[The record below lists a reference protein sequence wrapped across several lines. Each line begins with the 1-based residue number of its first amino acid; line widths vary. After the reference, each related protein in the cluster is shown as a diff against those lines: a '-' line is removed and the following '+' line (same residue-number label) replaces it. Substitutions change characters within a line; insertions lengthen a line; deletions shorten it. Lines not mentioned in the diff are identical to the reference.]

1 MINTIL
7 FAVIIVLT
15 LVFFALLVIIFQE
28 YRAKKLQS
36 HYVMSKNEQ
45 ADSVSNSPLRD
56 GNDKKT
62 KRCIPSTDS
71 AKESIETTKDTDD
84 KELSGRVSGREE
96 KEAECQPVFKNISQT
111 KRAIVEQKRYD
122 HFDPSRLVKTMGLSQ
137 KEADE
142 FVFELIDQLENAI
155 IRLDEKI
162 EEEDF
167 DGMERIIHDLKGAAS
182 NIGTGGVA
190 DILIEYNN
198 EMKNCRDLEIATAY
212 RDLLKKAIDDLKIE
226 YSQVA

>member
-28 YRAKKLQS
+28 YKKKKLQS
-36 HYVMSKNEQ
+36 HYIMSKNEQ
-45 ADSVSNSPLRD
+45 ADSVSNSQLRD
-56 GNDKKT
+56 GNDKET
-62 KRCIPSTDS
+62 KRCIPSADS
-71 AKESIETTKDTDD
+71 AKESFETAKDTDD

-96 KEAECQPVFKNISQT
+96 KEAECQPVFKNISQK
-111 KRAIVEQKRYD
+111 KRAIVKQKRYD
-122 HFDPSRLVKTMGLSQ
+122 HFDPSRLVKTMGLNQ

-142 FVFELIDQLENAI
+142 FVFELIDQLESAI

-190 DILIEYNN
+190 DILIDYNN
-198 EMKNCRDLEIATAY
+198 EMKNCKDLEIATAY